1 MFTSKTAQT
10 IPNAWNKHILPKLKE
25 LMTPSNY
32 MGNGNEP
39 KVHHGSSTWFKPGPV
54 TEPWI
59 LVKPKGKSKGV
70 KKEPKETMEK
80 NLNKEKKTDIKL
92 KSNQSK
98 ENNVPMMGESE
109 LKDFT
114 PMGQNH
120 MIKLNTNHQGL
131 YTFPCKTNNKIR
143 NNKVNGKNKKNKN
156 KANKKEYS
164 KSSNKKINENVDI
177 DLWDTIKDYFNHEEV
192 KNATEPNINH
202 KNMKLRIKRNYN
214 NK

>member
-80 NLNKEKKTDIKL
+80 NLNKENEPQTKL
-92 KSNQSK
+92 KSNPNK
-98 ENNVPMMGESE
+98 ERNIPMMDEGE

-114 PMGQNH
+114 PMGQNN

-143 NNKVNGKNKKNKN
+143 NNKMNEKKKKNKN
-156 KANKKEYS
+156 KANNKDILS
-164 KSSNKKINENVDI
+164 PTTAKSMKMSMLIYGTQLRITSTMN
-177 DLWDTIKDYFNHEEV
+177 
-192 KNATEPNINH
+192 
-202 KNMKLRIKRNYN
+202 KLRTLRNP
-214 NK
+214 KLIRKT